1 MRWGSV
7 GELFSTRINNFHLLR
22 LLAALA
28 VIYGHSYPIVGSGGG
43 DIYLQLVGNKFIG
56 GLAVDI
62 FFVASGF
69 LVASSL
75 ERGSLKRYL
84 WARSLRIFPALMV
97 ACGLTVF
104 LLGPLLTVNND
115 YWSDA
120 QTWRYLVNNALMIRT
135 EYFLPGVFAGNSD
148 PAVNGSL
155 WSLPIEFRLY
165 LVFFALAFF
174 GLLQRE
180 RFTVLSIALLLAG
193 LVIVPRCPVFTQYA
207 NWVNCTFLFFAGALV
222 WKRRDEVQLSPWG
235 VFGLIAL
242 AMMTHGTPAF
252 TVAYSL
258 ALVYF
263 VFVFALC
270 MHLPEIRSRDISYG
284 VYLYGWPVQQ
294 LLAQLLPSG
303 SAVSNAV
310 LASVIVCVLAVA
322 SWELVEKPML
332 SLKNRVK

>member
-1 MRWGSV
+1 MRWGGI
-7 GELFSTRINNFHLLR
+7 GELFATGTNNFHLLR

-28 VIYGHSYPIVGSGGG
+28 VIYGHSYPIVGSAGG
-43 DIYLQLVGNKFIG
+43 DLYLQLVGNKFIG

-62 FFVASGF
+62 FFVTSGF
-69 LVASSL
+69 LVTASL

-84 WARSLRIFPALMV
+84 WARSLRIFPALLV

-104 LLGPLLTVNND
+104 LLGPLLTVSND
-115 YWSDA
+115 YWSDP
-120 QTWRYLVNNALMIRT
+120 QTWRYLLNNALMIRT

-165 LVFFALAFF
+165 LVFFALALL

-180 RFTVLSIALLLAG
+180 RFTSLSIVLLLAG
-193 LVIVPRCPVFTQYA
+193 LALVPRYPVFAQYA

-222 WKRRDEVQLSPWG
+222 WKRRDEVQLTPWG
-235 VFGLIAL
+235 VLGLIAL
-242 AMMTHGTPAF
+242 AVMTRGTPAF

-270 MHLPEIRSRDISYG
+270 MRLPVIHSRDISYG

-294 LLAQLLPSG
+294 LLAQLLPG
-303 SAVSNAV
+303 SSAGTNAV
-310 LASVIVCVLAVA
+310 LASVMACVLATA

-332 SLKNRVK
+332 SLKNKVN